1 MKTLHRKFCTCALV
15 SVLGLGMVIPWNASL
30 ADAQKSDAGSFA
42 RGAKAWA
49 DNCGRC
55 HNLRNPKEFSD
66 AQWKVIV
73 SHMRLR
79 AGLTG
84 QEERDILKFLQGS
97 N

>member
-1 MKTLHRKFCTCALV
+1 MKTFHKKFCTFALA
-15 SVLGLGMVIPWNASL
+15 SALGLVVMTPWNASL
-30 ADAQKSDAGSFA
+30 AASQRSDAGSFA

-55 HNLRNPKEFSD
+55 HNLRNPKEFND

-84 QEERDILKFLQGS
+84 QEARDVLKFLQGG

>member
-1 MKTLHRKFCTCALV
+1 MKTLHIIL
-15 SVLGLGMVIPWNASL
+15 ASATTLLL
-30 ADAQKSDAGSFA
+30 AWSSFAPAQQPADPQAFA

-49 DNCGRC
+49 DNCARC
-55 HNLRNPKEFSD
+55 HNMRDPKDFRD
-66 AQWKVIV
+66 DQWKVIV

-84 QEERDILKFLQGS
+84 QEARDILAFLQGS